1 MKKAKELR
9 FLDSVDICV
18 FWKLGNDCI
27 ENHKEFSLL
36 LMPSDVLD
44 IVEVFLEIVLE
55 I

>member
-1 MKKAKELR
+1 MKKA
-9 FLDSVDICV
+9 
-18 FWKLGNDCI
+18 NDCI
-27 ENHKEFSLL
+27 ENQKEFSLL

>member
-1 MKKAKELR
+1 MKKGKELR
-9 FLDSVDICV
+9 FLDSVNICV